1 VSAERNYKC
10 FLNDH
15 KENKKDGQALADI
28 ASMDSAAIEKWAGL
42 DVKRDEK
49 KDLAPGGDG
58 EDAIKRKLSVAIGRV
73 MESHY
78 GTRIPVSGPEKGI
91 RINEVP
97 EIHAQHMNRLR
108 DELYA
113 KVVPVEAAAD

>member
-1 VSAERNYKC
+1 MSAERNYQC
-10 FLNDH
+10 FLKDH
-15 KENKKDGQALADI
+15 KDGVLAKILASDSTSIESWAQLDI
-28 ASMDSAAIEKWAGL
+28 
-42 DVKRDEK
+42 KRDAK
-49 KDLAPGGDG
+49 TGALVPGGDG
-58 EDAIKRKLSVAIGRV
+58 EDAIKGKLSVAIGRT

-78 GTRIPVSGPEKGI
+78 GTRIPTAGPEKGV

-97 EIHAQHMNRLR
+97 EVHTAHMNRLR